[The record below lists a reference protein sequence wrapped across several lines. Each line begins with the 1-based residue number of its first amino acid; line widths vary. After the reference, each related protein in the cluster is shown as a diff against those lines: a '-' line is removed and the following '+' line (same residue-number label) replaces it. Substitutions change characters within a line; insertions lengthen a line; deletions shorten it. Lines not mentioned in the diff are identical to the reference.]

1 MVETMGEYWQF
12 VIVLS
17 DQLLIRITNVRSF
30 SKILSLDVA
39 YAIIFDIPSL

>member
-1 MVETMGEYWQF
+1 MVDTMGEYRQF

-30 SKILSLDVA
+30 SKMLSLELV
-39 YAIIFDIPSL
+39 